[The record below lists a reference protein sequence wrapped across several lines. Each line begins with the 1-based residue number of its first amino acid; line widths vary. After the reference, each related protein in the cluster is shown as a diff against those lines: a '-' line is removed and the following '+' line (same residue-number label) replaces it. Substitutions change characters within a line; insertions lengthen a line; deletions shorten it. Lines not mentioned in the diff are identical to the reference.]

1 MVLVSSFCDLVQ
13 PLAVLMTAPSFTNF
27 RTLLTGWVFASRRT
41 VTGMIVAAGAV
52 GKKHHSAFHR
62 LFAAARWSRDAV
74 GLGVLELLGP
84 SLGTGT
90 VLLAVDDTLARKRG
104 LKIFGVGMH
113 HDPLLSSRKKA
124 ITNWGHS
131 WVVLGVIVTFPLW
144 PNRPFCLPI
153 LFRLYLN
160 QKAAAK
166 HRWVYRTRPELAV
179 ELLRLVCRW
188 QPSRHF
194 HVIADSAYG
203 GQSVLT
209 QLPTN
214 CDLTSRLV
222 LAARLYDAPPARQ
235 PGTEGRPR
243 KRGPRPTAAVAEA
256 DARGASPTNAAGN
269 LHGRQDKVRLCDTVA
284 YVYAAPDRPLR
295 VVAVEPLTG
304 GRPRQA
310 FYSTCHEASAKQVL
324 CWNALRWSLEVA
336 FHDSK
341 GSLGFE
347 EPQGWT
353 RRAVERTAPM
363 AMLLYSLIVLWFVR
377 DGHRHHRAPDR
388 PWYRTKRH
396 ASFADMLQTLRQESL
411 REQVFAKTLSRHGYE
426 KLLEHLQN
434 AAQQAAKS
442 AKLELRR
449 MRRSP
454 SEMLSL
460 GHEAFDDQT

>member
-1 MVLVSSFCDLVQ
+1 
-13 PLAVLMTAPSFTNF
+13 MTAPSFTNF
-27 RTLLTGWVFASRRT
+27 LTLLTGWVFASRRT

-243 KRGPRPTAAVAEA
+243 KRGPRLPSPKQMLEARAQRTLLAIYTADRTRSVSVTRWLTSMRPPT
-256 DARGASPTNAAGN
+256 
-269 LHGRQDKVRLCDTVA
+269 
-284 YVYAAPDRPLR
+284 DRC
-295 VVAVEPLTG
+295 G
-304 GRPRQA
+304 
-310 FYSTCHEASAKQVL
+310 
-324 CWNALRWSLEVA
+324 
-336 FHDSK
+336 
-341 GSLGFE
+341 
-347 EPQGWT
+347 
-353 RRAVERTAPM
+353 
-363 AMLLYSLIVLWFVR
+363 
-377 DGHRHHRAPDR
+377 
-388 PWYRTKRH
+388 
-396 ASFADMLQTLRQESL
+396 
-411 REQVFAKTLSRHGYE
+411 
-426 KLLEHLQN
+426 
-434 AAQQAAKS
+434 
-442 AKLELRR
+442 
-449 MRRSP
+449 
-454 SEMLSL
+454 
-460 GHEAFDDQT
+460 